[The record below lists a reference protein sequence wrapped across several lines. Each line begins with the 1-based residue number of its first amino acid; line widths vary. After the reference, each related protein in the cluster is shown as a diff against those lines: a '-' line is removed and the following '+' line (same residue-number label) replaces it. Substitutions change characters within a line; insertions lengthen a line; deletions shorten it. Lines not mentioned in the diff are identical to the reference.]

1 MLNKIREEVLSKSKD
16 KGLPAKIF
24 EKIDGGTVHSQE
36 KMGNRTLPRE
46 DPTEV
51 ETGAQ
56 PSLFLVV

>member
-56 PSLFLVV
+56 P